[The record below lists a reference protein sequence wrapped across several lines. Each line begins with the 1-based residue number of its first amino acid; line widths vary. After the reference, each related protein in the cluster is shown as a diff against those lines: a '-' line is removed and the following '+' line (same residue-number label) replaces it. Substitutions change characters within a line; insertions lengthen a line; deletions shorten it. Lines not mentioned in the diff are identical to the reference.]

1 MKDYFSKFYDALM
14 APFEKIKLKQLRKP
28 LIASLRGKILEIGAG
43 TGNNMEYYSKGV
55 DLTFTDISKEMVE
68 KEKKRA
74 NRFEIKAEF
83 SVMPAE
89 KLKFKNNSF
98 DTVVATLVLCSVDDP
113 VKALREMKRVCKKG
127 GVIVLLEHVR
137 SSNEYI
143 ASFQKLV
150 LPLFHAVAGC
160 NPYRNTLWSV
170 RKAGLKPISVKNV
183 WMGDIVKEIVIKKRD
198 IPRIK

>member
-1 MKDYFSKFYDALM
+1 MKDYFAKFYDVLI
-14 APFEKIKLKQLRKP
+14 APFEGMKLKQLRRP
-28 LIASLRGKILEIGAG
+28 LISSLRGKILEIGAG
-43 TGNNMEYYSKGV
+43 TGNNMEYYSEGT
-55 DLTFTDISKEMVE
+55 DLTFTDISADMIE

-74 NRFEIKAEF
+74 EKLGIKAKF

-89 KLKFKNNSF
+89 KLKFKNNTF

-113 VKALREMKRVCKKG
+113 VQALKEISRVCKKG

-143 ASFQKLV
+143 ASFQRLLKPV
-150 LPLFHAVAGC
+150 SMNLFGC

-183 WMGDIVKEIVIKKRD
+183 WMGDVVKEIVIKKR
-198 IPRIK
+198 